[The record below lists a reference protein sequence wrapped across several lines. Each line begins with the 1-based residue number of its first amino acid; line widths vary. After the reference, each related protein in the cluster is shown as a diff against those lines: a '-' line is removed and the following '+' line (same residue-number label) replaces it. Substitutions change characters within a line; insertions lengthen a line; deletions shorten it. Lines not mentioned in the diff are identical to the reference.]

1 MLDKVTSKNFK
12 DLIGSKVT
20 LTIMDGPDIELT
32 VEEVHEAKLK
42 KDDARPSDCR
52 KKPFSVVLSG
62 PESYQAPDGCYDL
75 TLEKVGVLEG
85 LYVDNKADNPE
96 SDDFNTEAMKKAAAI
111 AKKKAPAK
119 AKKKADDATVV
130 ENEQDT
136 QSRPVVLYEINFG

>member
-42 KDDARPSDCR
+42 KDDVRPAGCR
-52 KKPFSVVLSG
+52 KKPFSVILSG

-75 TLEKVGVLEG
+75 TLDKVGVLEG
-85 LYVDNKADNPE
+85 LYVDNKSDNPE
-96 SDDFNTEAMKKAAAI
+96 SEDFNTEAMKKAAVV

-119 AKKKADDATVV
+119 AKKQADDATKV

-136 QSRPVVLYEINFG
+136 QPRHFVE